1 MSAYARIYGFQIY
14 AHTEIKGREE
24 DFTWI
29 GQNNYMLNADYEL
42 LEEILI
48 NDQCPPPKKGTAYQ
62 RYNCGPPLQC
72 SMRMKAAEK
81 KCTRRSLYD

>member
-42 LEEILI
+42 LEEILS
-48 NDQCPPPKKGTAYQ
+48 ND
-62 RYNCGPPLQC
+62 R
-72 SMRMKAAEK
+72 
-81 KCTRRSLYD
+81 